1 MISQLRYDSVRNL
14 NSNILTI
21 NSNLCLFYGDNGAGK
36 TSILEAIHILGTG
49 RSFRTHQIS
58 QVINKESRQL
68 SSFCVLKSSDKI
80 GVQRT
85 SDNEYQIR
93 VNQESKNRLSILAEY
108 LPIRVMTPE
117 SFLLLTSGAQS
128 RRQFLDFCVFHVEH
142 SFAHHWQTYGR
153 ILKQRNA
160 LLKQASGLQSFHHW
174 DNQLVPLIEQINRIR
189 ESTFNELIPYFSYYQ
204 SRFLPQYDV
213 QYSLAKGTSDGDIKA
228 QLEKSFET
236 DKRYGFTTIGP
247 HKADLK
253 VKINSDNAH
262 QVLSR
267 GELKMLVAS
276 LILGQVKWLAQRGTM
291 NYLLLDDLASEL
303 DTHKQDIV
311 LQEIKQLPRLQTFVT
326 AIQVPE
332 YFQALEP
339 KEYQMF
345 HVEHGALKEKQEI
358 D

>member
-14 NSNILTI
+14 KPKTLSI
-21 NSNLCLFYGDNGAGK
+21 NTSLCLFYGDNGAGK

-58 QVINKESRQL
+58 QVIQKESKHL
-68 SSFCVLKSSDKI
+68 NSFCVLDSGDKV

-85 SDNEYQIR
+85 TDNEYEIR
-93 VNQESKNRLSILAEY
+93 INQESKNRLSILAEY
-108 LPIRVMTPE
+108 LPVRVMTPE

-142 SFAHHWQTYGR
+142 SFANNWQTYGR

-160 LLKQASGLQSFHHW
+160 LLKQGKGIESFQYW
-174 DNQLVPLIEQINRIR
+174 DNQLVPLIEQINSIR
-189 ESTFNELIPYFSYYQ
+189 ESTFNELIPYFNYYQ
-204 SRFLPQYDV
+204 TRFLPQYDV
-213 QYSLAKGTSDGDIKA
+213 QYSLSKGMSDDDIQA
-228 QLEKSFET
+228 QLEKSFES
-236 DKRYGFTTIGP
+236 DKRYGFTTVGP
-247 HKADLK
+247 HKADVK

-276 LILGQVKWLAQRGTM
+276 LILGQVKWLVDRGTM

-303 DTHKQDIV
+303 DTQKQDIV
-311 LQEIKQLPRLQTFVT
+311 LQEIKQLSRLQTFVT
-326 AIQVPE
+326 AIKKPE
-332 YFQALEP
+332 YFQGLES

-345 HVEHGALKEKQEI
+345 HVEHGVLEEKQEN